1 MMRRTVRPDNLMAV
15 VYNKSAAFY
24 DAIYSFKDY
33 RAESARLIALI
44 AAHKR
49 SRGRRLLDVACGTGS
64 HLQHLSRQFEA
75 EGLDA
80 SAEQL
85 AIAQMKC
92 PGVLFHRAD
101 LAEFDLGRE
110 FDVVTCLFSSIGYV
124 KTAPRLRLAVANLA
138 RHVSSGG
145 VLMVEPWLLLG
156 SFTPGNIGF
165 RFVDLP
171 NLKISRMEIHCVEN
185 NVSVFDEQFMIG
197 TPEGITFLNE
207 RHELG
212 LFTREQYVESFTS
225 LGLATSWDDRGL
237 MGRGL
242 VIGVRP

>member
-1 MMRRTVRPDNLMAV
+1 
-15 VYNKSAAFY
+15 VYTKSAEFY

-33 RAESARLIALI
+33 RAESERLVMLIAQ
-44 AAHKR
+44 HKR
-49 SRGRRLLDVACGTGS
+49 SHGRRLLDVACGTGS
-64 HLQHLSRQFEA
+64 HLQRLMRYFEA

-85 AIAQMKC
+85 AIAQTKC
-92 PGVLFHRAD
+92 PSIPFHRGD
-101 LAEFDLGRE
+101 MIDFDLGRE
-110 FDVVTCLFSSIGYV
+110 FDIVTCLFSSIGYV

-138 RHVSSGG
+138 RHVCVGG
-145 VLMVEPWLLLG
+145 LLIIEPWLLLG
-156 SFTPGNIGF
+156 SFQPGNIGF
-165 RFVDLP
+165 RFVDQP

-212 LFTREQYVESFTS
+212 LFTREQYVESFTG
-225 LGLATSWDDRGL
+225 LGLRTTWDDRGL

-242 VIGVRP
+242 VIGVKL

>member
-1 MMRRTVRPDNLMAV
+1 
-15 VYNKSAAFY
+15 VYTKSAAFY

-33 RAESARLIALI
+33 AAESARVIALV

-64 HLQHLSRQFEA
+64 HLHHLSKHFEA

-85 AIAQMKC
+85 AIARAKC
-92 PGVLFHRAD
+92 PGVKFHHGD
-101 LAEFDLGRE
+101 MLSFDLGRE

-124 KTAPRLRLAVANLA
+124 KTLPRLKLAVAKLE
-138 RHVSSGG
+138 RHVCSGG
-145 VLMVEPWLLLG
+145 VLIVEPWLLVG
-156 SFTPGNIGF
+156 SFAPGNIGF
-165 RFVDLP
+165 RFVDQP

-185 NVSVFDEQFMIG
+185 NCSVFDEQFMIG
-197 TPEGITFLNE
+197 TPEGIEFLNE

-212 LFTREQYVESFTS
+212 LFTRDQYVESCTS
-225 LGLATSWDDRGL
+225 LGLATTWDDRGL

-242 VIGVRP
+242 VLGVKP

>member
-1 MMRRTVRPDNLMAV
+1 
-15 VYNKSAAFY
+15 VYTKSAAFY

-33 RAESARLIALI
+33 AAESARLVALI
-44 AAHKR
+44 EQHKR
-49 SRGRRLLDVACGTGS
+49 SPGMRLLDVACGTGS
-64 HLQHLSRQFEA
+64 HLQHLMKHFEA

-85 AIAQMKC
+85 VIAHAKC
-92 PGVLFHRAD
+92 PSIAFHRD
-101 LAEFDLGRE
+101 SMLDFDLSRE
-110 FDVVTCLFSSIGYV
+110 FDVVTCLFSSIGYM

-138 RHVSSGG
+138 RHVCAGG
-145 VLMVEPWLLLG
+145 VLIVEPWLLLG
-156 SFTPGNIGF
+156 SFQPGIIGF
-165 RFVDLP
+165 RFVDQP
-171 NLKISRMEIHCVEN
+171 NLKISRMEIHCVED

-212 LFTREQYVESFTS
+212 LFTREQYIESFTS
-225 LGLATSWDDRGL
+225 LGLRTTWDDRGL

-242 VIGVRP
+242 VIGVKP

>member
-1 MMRRTVRPDNLMAV
+1 
-15 VYNKSAAFY
+15 VYTKSAAFY

-33 RAESARLIALI
+33 PAESARLVALI
-44 AAHKR
+44 AQHKR

-64 HLQHLSRQFEA
+64 HLQHLMKHFDG
-75 EGLDA
+75 EGIDA

-85 AIAQMKC
+85 AIARAKC
-92 PGVLFHRAD
+92 PGTSFHRGD
-101 LAEFDLGRE
+101 MLDFDLSRQ

-124 KTAPRLRLAVANLA
+124 KTAPRLKLAVANLA
-138 RHVSSGG
+138 RHVCAGG
-145 VLMVEPWLLLG
+145 VLIVEPWLLLG
-156 SFTPGNIGF
+156 SFAPGHIGF

-171 NLKISRMEIHCVEN
+171 NLKISRMEIHCVED

-212 LFTREQYVESFTS
+212 LFTRDQYLESFSS
-225 LGLATSWDDRGL
+225 LGLATTWDDRGL

-242 VIGVRP
+242 MIGVKP